1 MPPRSSLPFFSSS
14 SDERTATLQGLLI
27 ATIVICALYFGS
39 EILLPLALAI
49 LLSFVLT
56 PPLLLLRRLKVPRV
70 LAVGLLVGFAFVI
83 IAGLGWLISRE
94 VTQLAADLP
103 GYQTTL
109 SAKITSLRDST
120 TSSPALQ
127 RAGQVLT
134 NLQGQLFGPIHG
146 GAPPAPQVGTEA
158 DKPGDRPI
166 EVIVRNREPA
176 GLELYQSIASRLL
189 PPLATAGIVLLIVVF
204 ILLQREDLRDR
215 LIRLFGSSDPQRAT
229 STLTDAATRLSRY
242 FLSQVMINSAY
253 GTLIAIALWL
263 IGMPSPIAWGL
274 LAMLMRFVPYV
285 GAFIAAALPMFVAA
299 AVDPDWSSFFWVLG
313 IFVVG
318 ELTMGQVVE
327 PLVFGHGTGV
337 SPLAVI
343 VSTVFWTWLWGPL
356 GLILAMPMTVCL
368 AVLGRHV
375 EGLEFFDVLLGDE
388 PALTPEQRFY
398 HRALAGDAAE
408 VTYEAELALKDESL
422 QTYLDAVV
430 LPALKL
436 AERDANR
443 GTLDSEQTDKIAATV
458 KEMLDNLS
466 EFEPRRWFAKLRR
479 KPNHDKEG
487 EAAGGI
493 ASLQAAEEGEEDDAV
508 KLVERSELAP
518 GWVVDEPVLCI
529 GGRTPLD
536 EAAAALLAGVLKKR
550 GLGAKAL
557 PPEAISAA
565 HIASLTQTEAKLVA
579 ISLLDLGSGPAV
591 IRYMV
596 RRLRRILPKD
606 TAILVCLWSEGE
618 APAPLKAV
626 LEQAEADACAT
637 TLPEAVETCIAFAKG
652 ERGKKQEAGAE
663 AAPPPAAQAGKPTI
677 TPPPAPA
684 PKSETVPAA
693 APDAA
698 PTSKAAPKNGKKRQ
712 PTPRKPQTAP
722 A

>member
-14 SDERTATLQGLLI
+14 SDARTATLQGLLI

-39 EILLPLALAI
+39 EVLLPLALAI

-56 PPLLLLRRLKVPRV
+56 QPLLLLRRLKVPRV
-70 LAVGLLVGFAFVI
+70 LAVGLLVGIAFTI

-109 SAKITSLRDST
+109 SQKIQSLRDST
-120 TSSPALQ
+120 TGSPALT
-127 RAGQVLT
+127 RAGHVLS
-134 NLQGQLFGPIHG
+134 NLQGELFGPIDG
-146 GAPPAPQVGTEA
+146 QQPNPAPQVGSEA
-158 DKPGDRPI
+158 DKPGDKPL
-166 EVIVRNREPA
+166 EVIVRNGDPS

-215 LIRLFGSSDPQRAT
+215 LIRLFGSNDPQRAT
-229 STLTDAATRLSRY
+229 STLTDAATRLSHY

-274 LAMLMRFVPYV
+274 LAALMRFVPYV

-299 AVDPDWSSFFWVLG
+299 ALDPDWSSFFWVLG
-313 IFVVG
+313 IFMVG

-343 VSTVFWTWLWGPL
+343 ISTVFWTWLWGPL

-375 EGLEFFDVLLGDE
+375 EGLEFFEVLLGDT

-408 VTYEAELALKDESL
+408 VTYQAELALKDESL

-430 LPALKL
+430 LPALKI
-436 AERDANR
+436 AERDATR
-443 GTLDSEQTDKIAATV
+443 GTLDSEQTDKVATTV
-458 KEMLDNLS
+458 KEMLENLS
-466 EFEPRRWFAKLRR
+466 DFEPRRWFAKLRR
-479 KPNHDKEG
+479 KPNHDKEE
-487 EAAGGI
+487 EATGGI
-493 ASLQAAEEGEEDDAV
+493 ASLQAAEDAEETDDAGGV

-529 GGRTPLD
+529 GGRNPLD
-536 EAAAALLAGVLKKR
+536 EAAAAMLAGVLKKR

-565 HIASLTQTEAKLVA
+565 HIASLAQTEAKLVA
-579 ISLLDLGSGPAV
+579 LSLLDLGNGPAM
-591 IRYMV
+591 IRYIV
-596 RRLRRILPKD
+596 RRLRRILPKG

-618 APAPLKAV
+618 APVSLKAV
-626 LEQAEADACAT
+626 LETAEADAYAT
-637 TLPEAVETCIAFAKG
+637 SLPEAVELCIAFAKG
-652 ERGKKQEAGAE
+652 EHAKKDEGPSVDPHAV
-663 AAPPPAAQAGKPTI
+663 PPPAAIAP
-677 TPPPAPA
+677 PVPMSEAMPPAPA
-684 PKSETVPAA
+684 PGAPPKS
-693 APDAA
+693 
-698 PTSKAAPKNGKKRQ
+698 GKK
-712 PTPRKPQTAP
+712 PATPRKPQTAS

>member
-1 MPPRSSLPFFSSS
+1 LPFFSSS
-14 SDERTATLQGLLI
+14 SDARAAALQGLLI
-27 ATIVICALYFGS
+27 ATIVIAALYFGQ
-39 EILLPLALAI
+39 EVLLPLALAI

-56 PPLLLLRRLKVPRV
+56 PPLLMLRRIKVPRV

-109 SAKITSLRDST
+109 SQKVLSLRDST
-120 TSSPALQ
+120 ASSPALKK
-127 RAGQVLT
+127 AGDVLS
-134 NLQGQLFGPIHG
+134 NLQNELFGPIDG
-146 GAPPAPQVGTEA
+146 NGDRPAPQVGNDA
-158 DKPGDRPI
+158 QKPGDRPI
-166 EVIVRNREPA
+166 DVVVHPHPQST
-176 GLELYQSIASRLL
+176 LELYQSIASRIL

-242 FLSQVMINSAY
+242 FLRQVMINSAY
-253 GTLIAIALWL
+253 GTLIAFALWL

-388 PALTPEQRFY
+388 PALTPEQRF
-398 HRALAGDAAE
+398 
-408 VTYEAELALKDESL
+408 
-422 QTYLDAVV
+422 
-430 LPALKL
+430 
-436 AERDANR
+436 
-443 GTLDSEQTDKIAATV
+443 
-458 KEMLDNLS
+458 
-466 EFEPRRWFAKLRR
+466 
-479 KPNHDKEG
+479 
-487 EAAGGI
+487 
-493 ASLQAAEEGEEDDAV
+493 
-508 KLVERSELAP
+508 
-518 GWVVDEPVLCI
+518 
-529 GGRTPLD
+529 
-536 EAAAALLAGVLKKR
+536 
-550 GLGAKAL
+550 
-557 PPEAISAA
+557 
-565 HIASLTQTEAKLVA
+565 
-579 ISLLDLGSGPAV
+579 
-591 IRYMV
+591 
-596 RRLRRILPKD
+596 
-606 TAILVCLWSEGE
+606 
-618 APAPLKAV
+618 
-626 LEQAEADACAT
+626 
-637 TLPEAVETCIAFAKG
+637 
-652 ERGKKQEAGAE
+652 
-663 AAPPPAAQAGKPTI
+663 
-677 TPPPAPA
+677 
-684 PKSETVPAA
+684 
-693 APDAA
+693 
-698 PTSKAAPKNGKKRQ
+698 
-712 PTPRKPQTAP
+712 
-722 A
+722 